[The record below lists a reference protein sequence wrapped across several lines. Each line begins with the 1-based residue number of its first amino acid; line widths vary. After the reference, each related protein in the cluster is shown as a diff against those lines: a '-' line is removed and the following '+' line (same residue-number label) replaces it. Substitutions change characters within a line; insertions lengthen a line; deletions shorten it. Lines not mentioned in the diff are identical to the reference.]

1 MLLPDDY
8 DQCVSDLAALTQLH
22 RFCAML
28 NRKREELARQCPAK
42 RCGSHLFAA
51 KTNRPTWPIRFGPRG
66 TPSRPALARS
76 VASAGHYYNTTLC

>member
-42 RCGSHLFAA
+42 RKYRACLM
-51 KTNRPTWPIRFGPRG
+51 
-66 TPSRPALARS
+66 ARQRQ
-76 VASAGHYYNTTLC
+76 